1 MSGTLYLVPATLGDL
16 KTAQGAEAKDAK
28 DGGLLDTSLPPAV
41 RARIATLTAY
51 AVEDAKTARAFLK
64 AVGTILPLQSIDIV
78 EIGHQPDARQLKP
91 LMDKLAQGVDVGVLS
106 EAGCPGIADPG
117 SQLARLAHG
126 AGVKVV
132 PLVGPSSILLALM
145 ASGLEGQRFAFHGY
159 LPVKSPAREE
169 AIRELETRS
178 RRQRETE
185 IVIETP
191 YRNGALH
198 QALIAQLKPDTWLCV
213 AVDLTLPTERVITRR
228 VAAWKQAPAGDL
240 APDKHPAVFLFLA
253 A

>member
-16 KTAQGAEAKDAK
+16 KAGQDLP
-28 DGGLLDTSLPPAV
+28 LLDASLPLTV
-41 RARIATLTAY
+41 RERIAALTAY

-64 AVGTILPLQSIDIV
+64 ACGTSLPLQSIEMF
-78 EIGHQPDARQLKP
+78 EIGHAPEPAQLKP
-91 LMDKLAQGVDVGVLS
+91 VLDKLAAGADVGVLS

-117 SQLARLAHG
+117 SQLARLAHA
-126 AGVKVV
+126 AGVRVV

-169 AIRELETRS
+169 MIRELEIRS
-178 RRQRETE
+178 RKQRETQ

-191 YRNGALH
+191 YRNGALQ
-198 QALIAQLKPDTWLCV
+198 QALLATLKPDTWLCV
-213 AVDLTLPTERVITRR
+213 AYDLTLPSEKVRTRR
-228 VAAWKQAPAGDL
+228 VSQWRQAAGEL
-240 APDKHPAVFLFLA
+240 APDKRPAVFLFLA

>member
-16 KTAQGAEAKDAK
+16 KTSQDA
-28 DGGLLDTSLPPAV
+28 DLLQASLPPAV
-41 RARIATLTAY
+41 RERIAALTVY

-64 AVGTILPLQSIDIV
+64 ACGTALPLQSIEMV
-78 EIGHQPDARQLKP
+78 EIGHTPDDGMFKP
-91 LMDKLAQGVDVGVLS
+91 LLQKLEQGVDVGVLS

-117 SQLARLAHG
+117 AQLARLAHA
-126 AGVKVV
+126 AGSRVV

-169 AIRELETRS
+169 AIRELEARS
-178 RRQRETE
+178 KRQRETE

-213 AVDLTLPTERVITRR
+213 AVDLTLGSERVQTRR
-228 VAAWKQAPAGDL
+228 VAAWRQAPAGDL

>member
-1 MSGTLYLVPATLGDL
+1 MSKGTLYLVPATLGDL
-16 KTAQGAEAKDAK
+16 KTAQDSSLLEA
-28 DGGLLDTSLPPAV
+28 SLPPAV
-41 RARIATLTAY
+41 RTRINALTAY

-64 AVGTILPLQSIDIV
+64 AVGTALPLQSIDIV
-78 EIGHQPDARQLKP
+78 EIGHTPDAAQLAP

-117 SQLARLAHG
+117 SQLARLAHA
-126 AGVKVV
+126 AGVRVI
-132 PLVGPSSILLALM
+132 PLVGPSSLLLALM

-178 RRQRETE
+178 KRQRETE
-185 IVIETP
+185 MVIETP
-191 YRNGALH
+191 YRNSALH

-228 VAAWKQAPAGDL
+228 VAAWKQAPATDL

>member
-16 KTAQGAEAKDAK
+16 KAGQDLP
-28 DGGLLDTSLPPAV
+28 LLDASLPPIV
-41 RARIATLTAY
+41 RERIASLTVY

-64 AVGTILPLQSIDIV
+64 ASGTSLPLQGIEMF
-78 EIGHQPDARQLKP
+78 EIGHAPEPAQLKP
-91 LMDKLAQGVDVGVLS
+91 VLDKLAAGVDVGVLS

-117 SQLARLAHG
+117 SQLARMAHA
-126 AGVKVV
+126 AGVRVA

-169 AIRELETRS
+169 MIRELETRS
-178 RRQRETE
+178 RRQRETQ

-191 YRNGALH
+191 YRNGALQ
-198 QALIAQLKPDTWLCV
+198 QALLATLKPDTWLTV
-213 AVDLTLPTERVITRR
+213 AVDLTLPNESVRTRR
-228 VAAWKQAPAGDL
+228 VSQWRQAGANEM

-253 A
+253 V

>member
-16 KTAQGAEAKDAK
+16 KAGQDLP
-28 DGGLLDTSLPPAV
+28 LLDASLPPAV
-41 RARIATLTAY
+41 RERIAALTAY

-64 AVGTILPLQSIDIV
+64 ACGTSLPLQGIEMF
-78 EIGHQPDARQLKP
+78 EIGHTPEPAQLK
-91 LMDKLAQGVDVGVLS
+91 LVLDKLATGVDVGVLS

-117 SQLARLAHG
+117 SQLARMAHA
-126 AGVKVV
+126 AGVRVA

-169 AIRELETRS
+169 MIRELETRS
-178 RRQRETE
+178 RRQRETQ

-191 YRNGALH
+191 YRNGALQ
-198 QALIAQLKPDTWLCV
+198 QALLASLKPDTWLTV
-213 AVDLTLPTERVITRR
+213 AVDLTLASEAVRTRR
-228 VAAWKQAPAGDL
+228 VSQWRQAAPKEM
-240 APDKHPAVFLFLA
+240 APDKHPAVFLILA